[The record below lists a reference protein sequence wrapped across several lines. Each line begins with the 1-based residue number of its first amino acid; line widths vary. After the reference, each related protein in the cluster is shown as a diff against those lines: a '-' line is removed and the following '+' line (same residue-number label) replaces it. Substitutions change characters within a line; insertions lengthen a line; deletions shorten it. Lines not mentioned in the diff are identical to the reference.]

1 MADTTDTRD
10 EKLCYPFHPR
20 TCDNPKCDC
29 RRLKQADQASLAKLR
44 AQNGGQS

>member
-1 MADTTDTRD
+1 MSDTTDLRD

-29 RRLKQADQASLAKLR
+29 RRLKQEDQAALAKLR
-44 AQNGGQS
+44 AMEASK